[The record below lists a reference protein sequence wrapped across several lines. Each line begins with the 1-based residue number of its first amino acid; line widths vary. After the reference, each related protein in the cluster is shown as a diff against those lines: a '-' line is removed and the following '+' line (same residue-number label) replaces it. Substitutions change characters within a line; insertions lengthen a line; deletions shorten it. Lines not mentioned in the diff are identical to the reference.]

1 MSAIGAM
8 QKASLP
14 ETYGPFVG
22 RPAVEEFVAAGNVE
36 RYFGEHWPDATVAA
50 TGGRIVGVV
59 VCRGRLVDLAW
70 VDPAFRSNGI
80 GSALMA
86 DVERR
91 AVGGELRLEVW
102 KVNERAVAF
111 YERLGFA
118 TAEEFTEPDTGLAKL
133 VMRKAVGTG

>member
-1 MSAIGAM
+1 M
-8 QKASLP
+8 QRASLP

-36 RYFGEHWPDATVAA
+36 RYFEEHWPDATVATA
-50 TGGRIVGVV
+50 DGRIVGVV
-59 VCRGRLVDLAW
+59 VCDGMLVDLAW
-70 VDPAFRSNGI
+70 VDPAFRSQGI

-86 DVERR
+86 SAERR
-91 AVGGELRLEVW
+91 VCGGELRLEVW

-118 TAEEFTEPDTGLAKL
+118 TGEEFTEPDTGLAKL
-133 VMRKAVGTG
+133 VMRRAVRTG